1 MKQLTPFA
9 KAISAAATRL
19 GLAASVRAKS
29 LAMGVVV
36 SPIQLAYELG
46 TWILRLE
53 REDGFNVND
62 GVGVLNEM
70 FVSFF
75 KNLTD
80 EAGVAEDMA
89 WSFNKALHE
98 EVGLTDKQIM
108 DFFKVLVDEAQVT
121 DKQSMAY
128 RKELTDGVWVTDDL
142 DGAATIADEQ
152 TMAFTK
158 NRTDQG
164 FVSDE
169 FSRVVQYR
177 RAPEDEALLLDLLSR
192 AFIKSL
198 ADTSWVTDEV
208 TRTMGKD
215 RQDTSMVSDAA
226 THDVGKALQD
236 TAGAGD
242 ALAKGFTKAPILDA
256 AGAMD
261 QASKKPGLGKADSAS
276 ITDTGSL
283 RSQGYC
289 EFSYFAEDFVGASR
303 TF

>member
-1 MKQLTPFA
+1 MKQLTSIA
-9 KAISAAATRL
+9 KAISVVATRL
-19 GLAASVRAKS
+19 GLDASVRAKS
-29 LAMGVVV
+29 LAMDIVV
-36 SPIQLAYELG
+36 SPIKLAYELG
-46 TWILRLE
+46 TWILRIE

-80 EAGVAEDMA
+80 TAGVAEDLA
-89 WSFNKALHE
+89 WSFNKALHDE
-98 EVGLTDKQIM
+98 AGLTDKQIM
-108 DFFKVLVDEAQVT
+108 DFFKSLVDEAHVL
-121 DKQSMAY
+121 DKQSMAFH
-128 RKELTDGVWVTDDL
+128 KELTDGIWVTDDL
-142 DGAATIADEQ
+142 DGEATIADEQ
-152 TMAFTK
+152 TMSFTK
-158 NRTDQG
+158 GRTDQS

-169 FSRVVQYR
+169 FIRVVQYR
-177 RAPEDEALLLDLLSR
+177 RNPEEQALLQDLLTR

-198 ADTSWVTDEV
+198 SDTSWVTDEV
-208 TRTMGKD
+208 TRSMGKD
-215 RQDTSMVSDAA
+215 RQDTGFVSDVANHA
-226 THDVGKALQD
+226 VGKALQN
-236 TAGAGD
+236 TAGALD
-242 ALAKGFTKAPILDA
+242 APAKGFTKAPILDA

-261 QASKKPGLGKADSAS
+261 QVFKRPGLGKADSAS